1 MLWVQSSSLRIISFK
16 LINMSTY
23 VNEIINH
30 LSFHIIEVSN
40 QLSQNKH
47 TSRWETENFVLIIKC
62 RFPIRFI
69 SYLIYKYNNKEDNEQ
84 EIVYIRKARFTGFFF
99 TICFKIVISV
109 YQIQKHW

>member
-1 MLWVQSSSLRIISFK
+1 
-16 LINMSTY
+16 MSTH

-47 TSRWETENFVLIIKC
+47 TSRWETEIFVLIIKC

-69 SYLIYKYNNKEDNEQ
+69 SYFIYNNKEYNEQ
-84 EIVYIRKARFTGFFF
+84 EIVYIRKAKFVL
-99 TICFKIVISV
+99 KL
-109 YQIQKHW
+109 

>member
-1 MLWVQSSSLRIISFK
+1 
-16 LINMSTY
+16 MSTY

-69 SYLIYKYNNKEDNEQ
+69 SYFIYKYNNKEYIEQ
-84 EIVYIRKARFTGFFF
+84 EIVYIRKAKFVL
-99 TICFKIVISV
+99 KL
-109 YQIQKHW
+109 